1 MELLKSEIESC
12 GWDYFENPEGRTLN
26 DNYYK
31 RTLSLRNDIK
41 LEFRLRKIGE
51 NITIWSDDTD
61 SVYFNGTVKN
71 PEELMVLMR
80 QINCL

>member
-1 MELLKSEIESC
+1 MELTKTQIESC
-12 GWDYFENPEGRTLN
+12 GWQYFDVPEGRTLN
-26 DNYYK
+26 DNYYTRILK
-31 RTLSLRNDIK
+31 LRDGSN

-61 SVYFNGTVKN
+61 SVYFNGTLKN
-71 PEELMVLMR
+71 KEELMVLMR

>member
-1 MELLKSEIESC
+1 MELTKTQIESC
-12 GWDYFENPEGRTLN
+12 GWKYFDVPDGRTLN
-26 DNYYK
+26 DNYYTRILK
-31 RTLSLRNDIK
+31 LRDGSN

-61 SVYFNGTVKN
+61 SVYFNGTLKN
-71 PEELMVLMR
+71 KEELMVLMR